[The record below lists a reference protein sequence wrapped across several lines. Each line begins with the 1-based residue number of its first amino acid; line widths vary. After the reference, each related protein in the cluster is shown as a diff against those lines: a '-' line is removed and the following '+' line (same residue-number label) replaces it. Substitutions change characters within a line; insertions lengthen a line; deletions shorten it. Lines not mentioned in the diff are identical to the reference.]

1 MFKIFK
7 KIQKIKYNFN
17 GGGNRIKIIKE
28 DGQIIWNPKS
38 IPGLTIDFR
47 GSNGYLEIWEP
58 CIWDKSYFMIGD
70 NSSIVVKKINA
81 LSLSIHSIAKV
92 NIFID
97 EYTSFWNVDMWFQW
111 ESNISII
118 IGKDCMLSS
127 GVNLWPSDAHVI
139 FDKNNNI
146 INRPKNKSII
156 IGDHVWIGYGSTI
169 LKNTKIPSGCIIGA
183 GSIVTGKFN
192 HPNSI
197 IAGSGSNLREVK
209 YNINWDRRSIYL
221 YEQDQSSK
229 SKGH

>member
-1 MFKIFK
+1 
-7 KIQKIKYNFN
+7 
-17 GGGNRIKIIKE
+17 
-28 DGQIIWNPKS
+28 
-38 IPGLTIDFR
+38 
-47 GSNGYLEIWEP
+47 
-58 CIWDKSYFMIGD
+58 MIGD

-92 NIFID
+92 NVFID